1 MHEWA
6 LAEAVI
12 SSALDFSKE
21 NRLKEIK
28 EITVALGE
36 LQQIDREVF
45 DFALKEIMKSKGLD
59 FRVVLRRKKSL
70 LKCKRCNDEWSFDSG
85 KLGEQEKE
93 SIHFIP
99 ELVHDYQRCPKC
111 GSPDFK
117 ILKGRGVWL
126 DSIKGD

>member
-12 SSALDFSKE
+12 FSALEFSKE
-21 NRLKEIK
+21 NKLKKIS

-36 LQQIDREVF
+36 LQQIDTEVF
-45 DFALKEIMKSKGLD
+45 DFALKEIIKSKGLE
-59 FRVVLRRKKSL
+59 FKVNMRKKKSL
-70 LKCKRCNDEWSFDSG
+70 LKCKRCNHEWNFQPG
-85 KLGEQEKE
+85 KLEEQEKE

-99 ELVHDYQRCPKC
+99 ELVHDYQRCPEC

-126 DSIKGD
+126 DSIKGE

>member
-12 SSALDFSKE
+12 SSAVHFSKE
-21 NRLKEIK
+21 KGIKTK

-36 LQQIDREVF
+36 LQQIDEEVF
-45 DFALKEIMKSKGLD
+45 DFALKEIMNAMGLS
-59 FRVVLRRKKSL
+59 FKIKLKRKESL
-70 LKCKRCNDEWSFDSG
+70 LKCKICSEMWSFDSK
-85 KLGEQEKE
+85 KLDEQEKE

-99 ELVHDYQRCPKC
+99 EVAHDYIKCPKC

-117 ILKGRGVWL
+117 IISGRGVWL